1 MNLIAGGEVLSDIRY
16 DERFASSP
24 VGAGWIERTHFGDAC
39 ASLWIDG
46 ELVHLEHM
54 VLRRRRRH
62 QFVLK
67 SAGPD
72 RARDGAAARL
82 GRHSRRDAQGDA
94 AGGAQDRRG
103 AGLEGGGGFG
113 HGRFFDRNG
122 RAFVSAA
129 SSEALRGCV
138 VQFPAGRKKWLLT
151 VVKRTHC

>member
-1 MNLIAGGEVLSDIRY
+1 
-16 DERFASSP
+16 
-24 VGAGWIERTHFGDAC
+24 
-39 ASLWIDG
+39 
-46 ELVHLEHM
+46 M

-103 AGLEGGGGFG
+103 AGLEGDAREGEVSGMGDSLTATVG
-113 HGRFFDRNG
+113 HLYLPPLVRHC
-122 RAFVSAA
+122 AA
-129 SSEALRGCV
+129 VLCSS
-138 VQFPAGRKKWLLT
+138 LL
-151 VVKRTHC
+151 VVKNGC